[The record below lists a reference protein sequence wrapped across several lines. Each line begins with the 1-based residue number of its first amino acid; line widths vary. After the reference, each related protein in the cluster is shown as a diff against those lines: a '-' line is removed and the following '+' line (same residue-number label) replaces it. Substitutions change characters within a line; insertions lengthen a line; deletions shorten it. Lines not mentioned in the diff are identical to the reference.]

1 MSEQLEPELERVAR
15 MLAAA
20 GPLPDAPATLRER
33 ALRIPDGGSAPEQ
46 EGSARTEAAA
56 VPIARRRFRRP
67 RPIALAGLAAA
78 VVAIAIVPA
87 VAIMRDDGGGNSV
100 HRVDL
105 APRPFAPQGGGAANV
120 VRHGDGTSE
129 IKLTVWK
136 MPSAGHGRT
145 YEAWLGRKGDR
156 WPLGTF
162 STDTTGKATIT
173 FRVSRKDVNNYRW
186 LWVTSEP
193 TGGSDEAERGHGPLG
208 PADLTALRLRGLGG
222 GDR

>member
-1 MSEQLEPELERVAR
+1 MSDQLEPELERVAR

-33 ALRIPDGGSAPEQ
+33 ALAIPDGGP
-46 EGSARTEAAA
+46 AADEE
-56 VPIARRRFRRP
+56 VVSIARRGWRRP
-67 RPIALAGLAAA
+67 RPIALTGIAAA
-78 VVAIAIVPA
+78 VAAIVIVPA
-87 VAIMRDDGGGNSV
+87 VVILRDDGNTA
-100 HRVDL
+100 RRIDL
-105 APRPFAPQGGGAANV
+105 APRSFAPKGGGAANV
-120 VRHGDGTSE
+120 VRHGDGSST

-136 MPSAGHGRT
+136 MPNAGSGRT

-162 STDTTGKATIT
+162 STDQTGKATIT

-193 TGGSDEAERGHGPLG
+193 SGGSAKPSEDTALWGPL
-208 PADLTALRLRGLGG
+208 T
-222 GDR
+222 